1 TFPALSIP
9 IKGWLIW
16 HPLGVTMRV
25 FAALALTL
33 ALLSNAHA
41 QSGGTTYK
49 IGQICTFDIQ
59 QYCKG
64 IPAKRIRDLKEC
76 LAKHEKDLLPRC
88 QDHYKE
94 AKP

>member
-1 TFPALSIP
+1 M
-9 IKGWLIW
+9 W
-16 HPLGVTMRV
+16 V
-25 FAALALTL
+25 FAALALTF

-41 QSGGTTYK
+41 QSGVTYK
-49 IGQICTFDIQ
+49 IGAICAFDMQ

-64 IPAKRIRDLKEC
+64 IPPKRIRDLKEC

>member
-1 TFPALSIP
+1 
-9 IKGWLIW
+9 
-16 HPLGVTMRV
+16 MRV

-49 IGQICTFDIQ
+49 IGVICYRHTTILQ
-59 QYCKG
+59 RH
-64 IPAKRIRDLKEC
+64 PPKRIRDLKEC